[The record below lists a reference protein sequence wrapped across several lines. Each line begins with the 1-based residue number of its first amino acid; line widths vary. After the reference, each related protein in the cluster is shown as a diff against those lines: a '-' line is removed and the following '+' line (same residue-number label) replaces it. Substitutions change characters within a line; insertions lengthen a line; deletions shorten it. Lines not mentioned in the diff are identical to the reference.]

1 MNTLVFL
8 NRSAFRLLY
17 YQYKEYVT
25 PLLIVFLSVVL
36 LIVFVVP
43 QTSSFFAMKN
53 EENVYRKKV
62 SVLKSNVMLLSGV
75 NDTTLDTQFA
85 TVSKALPAEKD
96 FAGILNALSSS
107 ASIANVGLGDFTL
120 AVGDLSTKSAE
131 PSKRP
136 SLEITLNLTADV
148 EGTKRFLKE
157 LSEKLPLSEVVS
169 VHLAARSATVKT
181 IFYYKPFSAK
191 RFDSS
196 TSIKG
201 LSSAEKN
208 FLEQISS
215 WTTR

>member
-1 MNTLVFL
+1 MNTVAFFD
-8 NRSAFRLLY
+8 RSGLRLLY

-25 PLLIVFLSVVL
+25 PLLIALLSVVL

-62 SVLKSNVMLLSGV
+62 SMLKSNVAFLSGLG
-75 NDTTLDTQFA
+75 DAALDTQFV

-96 FAGILNALSSS
+96 FSGILNALSSS
-107 ASIANVGLGDFTL
+107 ASIANVGLGDFTFE
-120 AVGDLSTKSAE
+120 VGDLSTKSAE
-131 PSKRP
+131 PSKRLP
-136 SLEITLNLTADV
+136 LEITLNLTADV

-157 LSEKLPLSEVVS
+157 LSEKLPLSEVIS
-169 VHLAARSATVKT
+169 VHLAARYATVKT
-181 IFYYKPFSAK
+181 IFYYKPFIAK

-196 TSIKG
+196 ASIKG
-201 LSSAEKN
+201 LSSTEKKY
-208 FLEQISS
+208 LEQISS